1 VYLLWLVLGAVL
13 PPMLISGV
21 VVWRAFVAARAAAER
36 RLLDAARIDAAALD
50 RAFDGTINILQALA
64 RSPALDRD
72 DLRAFY
78 DEARRV
84 QVTQPDWYSVILMSP
99 DQRPLVSSR
108 SPWGAP
114 LPPAVEPES
123 LQQTISSR
131 RPMVGMIRP
140 DPRGGSDLLFPVR
153 IPVLRGDRVKYVAS
167 AVLQVRALGRV
178 VPGLQPDSDEWT
190 RAVLDP
196 QGTLAVRTRGPQDY
210 AGRPASDAFRARL
223 RQDPESITSEVTRE
237 GVAVYAAS
245 GRSIYGWSTVVVV
258 PKSVLDAPLAASL
271 TGLVIGA
278 LLLTVGGLAIVVLVS
293 RRLSAD
299 VERASAAARALT
311 EGRQPAKETMHL
323 AETDALMH
331 SIETAA
337 SLLDKRADERNEE
350 IARAQAARA
359 DAELANRTKDQFLAV
374 LGHELRNPLAPAL
387 TALELMR
394 ARNPDMFKRE
404 RQVLERQVAHMVRLV
419 NDLLDVSRLARGKV
433 KLERRRFELRDG
445 VDRAVEL
452 AQPLVL
458 QGRHTLTVSVP
469 DRGLVIDADMDRVV
483 QILSNLLTNSARYI
497 PAGGRISVTAT
508 AVDSRVVIICDDN
521 GPGIPSELL
530 PKLFDPFEQG
540 PRALDRREGGLGLGL
555 TLARTFT
562 EMHGGAIRAEN
573 RPEGGCRIT
582 VTLPLAPAIALP
594 SEPPPTRAPAA
605 MLSRRVL
612 VVDDNRDAADMLQL
626 ALQDAGHA
634 VVVAGTAIEAL
645 EMVREFQ
652 PEVAVIDIGL
662 PGMNGY
668 DLARLLRAEH
678 QPIRLIALTGY
689 GQSGDAADAATA
701 GFDDH
706 CAKPIST
713 SALLEIVVARSQ
725 L

>member
-1 VYLLWLVLGAVL
+1 
-13 PPMLISGV
+13 
-21 VVWRAFVAARAAAER
+21 
-36 RLLDAARIDAAALD
+36 
-50 RAFDGTINILQALA
+50 
-64 RSPALDRD
+64 
-72 DLRAFY
+72 
-78 DEARRV
+78 
-84 QVTQPDWYSVILMSP
+84 
-99 DQRPLVSSR
+99 
-108 SPWGAP
+108 
-114 LPPAVEPES
+114 
-123 LQQTISSR
+123 
-131 RPMVGMIRP
+131 
-140 DPRGGSDLLFPVR
+140 
-153 IPVLRGDRVKYVAS
+153 
-167 AVLQVRALGRV
+167 
-178 VPGLQPDSDEWT
+178 
-190 RAVLDP
+190 
-196 QGTLAVRTRGPQDY
+196 
-210 AGRPASDAFRARL
+210 
-223 RQDPESITSEVTRE
+223 
-237 GVAVYAAS
+237 
-245 GRSIYGWSTVVVV
+245 
-258 PKSVLDAPLAASL
+258 
-271 TGLVIGA
+271 
-278 LLLTVGGLAIVVLVS
+278 
-293 RRLSAD
+293 
-299 VERASAAARALT
+299 
-311 EGRQPAKETMHL
+311 MHL

-337 SLLDKRADERNEE
+337 SLLDKRAHERNEE
-350 IARAQAARA
+350 IARVQAARA

-433 KLERRRFELRDG
+433 KLERRRFELRDA

-469 DRGLVIDADMDRVV
+469 DHGLVIDADMDRVV

-497 PAGGRISVTAT
+497 PPAGRISVTAT
-508 AVDSRVVIICDDN
+508 AVDSRAVIVCDDN

-562 EMHGGAIRAEN
+562 EMHGGAIRAGN

-582 VTLPLAPAIALP
+582 VTLPLAQAIALP
-594 SEPPPTRAPAA
+594 SEPPPVHAPAS

-626 ALQDAGHA
+626 ALHDAGHA

-645 EMVREFQ
+645 ETAREFQ

-701 GFDDH
+701 GFDEH

-713 SALLEIVVARSQ
+713 AALLDIVAARSQ